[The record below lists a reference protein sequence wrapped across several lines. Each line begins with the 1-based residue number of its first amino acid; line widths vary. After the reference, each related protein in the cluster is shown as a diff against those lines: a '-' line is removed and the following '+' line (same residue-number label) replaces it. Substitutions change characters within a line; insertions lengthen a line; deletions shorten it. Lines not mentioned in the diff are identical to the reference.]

1 MRFSMPIRLWKR
13 GAVSSGAAPPT
24 VSSSRRRSIAVARR
38 GIIAIAPAV
47 MIRVPNTNASSGR
60 NIVTLHLDLDDL
72 LDPQEAGGLQRQ
84 RAEQHHLP
92 HPLAQEQVHVVG
104 IDERQRDA

>member
-1 MRFSMPIRLWKR
+1 MPTRLWNR
-13 GAVSSGAAPPT
+13 GPVSSGAGPPT
-24 VSSSRRRSIAVARR
+24 VSSSSRRSIAVARR

-47 MIRVPNTNASSGR
+47 MIRVPKTNASNGS

-72 LDPQEAGGLQRQ
+72 LDPQIADGLQTE

-92 HPLAQEQVHVVG
+92 HALAQQQVHVVG
-104 IDERQRDA
+104 